1 MTQFIESEKKMA
13 NKKVLIIYSR
23 DIAINDSGGSR
34 TTIQLA
40 NYIASKNEYE
50 CYCFFKIIEGN
61 EGKVKEVRDTS
72 LSIDNL
78 HRFINEKEI
87 DILLVPEAYKL
98 SKLAYNAV
106 AGTECKIVSALHNK
120 PGYERIGFFT
130 LLKESFLYN
139 EKMIKR
145 IRAFLLMTVYPLSFY
160 LYTRRIML
168 NMRRAYMLSDY
179 VVLLSES
186 FFEQFK
192 KAYRVRDNNKLV
204 AIENA
209 LSFDDF
215 ATKDNLKNKQKQIL
229 VVSRLDERQKRISIV
244 LKTWSKL
251 FKKFPDWELLIVGS
265 GRSQKSYI
273 NLANKLG
280 LERFKFLGQR
290 KPESFY
296 REASIFLM
304 TSAFEGWGM
313 TLTEAQQYGC
323 VPIVMDSY
331 SAVHDIIDSGYNGII
346 SPNNELDEYVSNISK
361 IIENEDLR
369 QTLAMNGI
377 SSSKRFT
384 HDKVSEKW
392 IRLFDKIISE
402 KES

>member
-1 MTQFIESEKKMA
+1 MTEFLESAKIMA
-13 NKKVLIIYSR
+13 CKKVLIIYSR

-40 NYIASKNEYE
+40 NYIASKKGYT
-50 CYCFFKIIEGN
+50 CYCFFRIIEGN
-61 EGKVKEVRDTS
+61 EGKIQEVFNAT
-72 LSIDNL
+72 LSVENL
-78 HRFINEKEI
+78 HKIIIEESI
-87 DILLVPEAYKL
+87 DILLVPEAEQL
-98 SKLAYNAV
+98 SKIAYDA
-106 AGTECKIVSALHNK
+106 AIGTKCKIVSALHNK
-120 PGYERIGFFT
+120 PGYERIGFYN
-130 LLKESFLYN
+130 LLKESLLYN
-139 EKMIKR
+139 DKFFKR
-145 IRAFLLMTVYPLSFY
+145 VRALLLISIYPLSFY
-160 LYTRRIML
+160 VYTRSIIL
-168 NMRRAYMLSDY
+168 NIRRAYSLSDY
-179 VVLLSES
+179 TVLLSRS
-186 FFEQFK
+186 FFDQFK
-192 KAYRVRDNNKLV
+192 EAYKVNGDNKLV

-209 LSFDDF
+209 LSFENF
-215 ATKDNLKNKQKQIL
+215 ATKDDLKNKKKQIL
-229 VVSRLDERQKRISIV
+229 VVSRLDERQKRISVV
-244 LKTWSKL
+244 LRAWNKL
-251 FKKFPDWELLIVGS
+251 FKKYPDWELLIVGS

-304 TSAFEGWGM
+304 TSAYEGWGM

-369 QTLAMNGI
+369 QSLAMNGI

-392 IRLFDKIISE
+392 IRLFDKM
-402 KES
+402 